1 MMNKMITAS
10 NFVFI
15 LMLILLLLNGC
26 ATKPYGS
33 FIQNPSL
40 ATSKAMAD
48 EVTAQIVHLYPAA
61 NTQFNLRHTVND
73 PFGHA
78 LIENLRLEGFAV
90 QERINSDNS
99 LFVSKILMG
108 GSLPDIAINHEE
120 DGASQPTGLA
130 LSYIIDQSGDLYH
143 VNITIDDTRLSRAFV
158 AQADSVQPAGL
169 WVRKE

>member
-1 MMNKMITAS
+1 MRPNS
-10 NFVFI
+10 
-15 LMLILLLLNGC
+15 LIIIFLLLLGGC
-26 ATKPYGS
+26 ATQPYGS
-33 FIQNPSL
+33 FIQNPS
-40 ATSKAMAD
+40 TIYSKVMAD
-48 EVTAQIVHLYPAA
+48 EVTAQIVRLYRAA
-61 NTQFNLRHTVND
+61 NTQFNLRHAVND

-99 LFVSKILMG
+99 LFVSRILMG
-108 GSLPDIAINHEE
+108 DSIPDIAINHET
-120 DGASQPTGLA
+120 DGASQPARLA

-158 AQADSVQPAGL
+158 AQADSVHPAGL

>member
-1 MMNKMITAS
+1 MRFNI
-10 NFVFI
+10 VI
-15 LMLILLLLNGC
+15 LALSLLFLLGGC
-26 ATKPYGS
+26 AMQPYGN

-40 ATSKAMAD
+40 VTSKAMAD
-48 EVTAQIVHLYPAA
+48 EVTAQIVRLYPAA

-108 GSLPDIAINHEE
+108 GSLPDIAINHEA
-120 DGASQPTGLA
+120 DGVTQPTGLA
-130 LSYIIDQSGDLYH
+130 LSYILDQSGDLYH

-158 AQADSVQPAGL
+158 AQADSVHPAGL

>member
-1 MMNKMITAS
+1 MII
-10 NFVFI
+10 F
-15 LMLILLLLNGC
+15 LLLLGGC
-26 ATKPYGS
+26 ATQPYGS
-33 FIQNPSL
+33 FIQNPS
-40 ATSKAMAD
+40 TIYSKVMAD
-48 EVTAQIVHLYPAA
+48 EVTAQIVRLYRAA
-61 NTQFNLRHTVND
+61 NTQFNLRHAVND

-99 LFVSKILMG
+99 LFVSRILMG
-108 GSLPDIAINHEE
+108 DSIPDIAINHET
-120 DGASQPTGLA
+120 DGASQPARLA

-158 AQADSVQPAGL
+158 AQADSVHPAGL

>member
-1 MMNKMITAS
+1 MRS
-10 NFVFI
+10 NSLI
-15 LMLILLLLNGC
+15 IILLLLVMGC
-26 ATKPYGS
+26 ATQPYGN

-48 EVTAQIVHLYPAA
+48 DVTAQLMRLYPAA

-78 LIENLRLEGFAV
+78 LIENLRVAGFAV
-90 QERINSDNS
+90 QEEIDSDNS

-108 GSLPDIAINHEE
+108 DSIPGIAINHEA
-120 DGASQPTGLA
+120 DGVSQPTGLA

-143 VNITIDDTRLSRAFV
+143 VNITIDDTRLSRAFA
-158 AQADSVQPAGL
+158 AQADSIYPAGL

>member
-1 MMNKMITAS
+1 MRS
-10 NFVFI
+10 NSLI
-15 LMLILLLLNGC
+15 IILLLLLSGC
-26 ATKPYGS
+26 ATQPYGS
-33 FIQNPSL
+33 FIQNPS
-40 ATSKAMAD
+40 TIYSKVMAD
-48 EVTAQIVHLYPAA
+48 EVTAQIVRLYPAA

-78 LIENLRLEGFAV
+78 LIENLRVAGFAV
-90 QERINSDNS
+90 QERIDSDNS

-108 GSLPDIAINHEE
+108 DSLPGIAINHQE

-158 AQADSVQPAGL
+158 AQADSVHPAGL